1 MSMPKKIFRLLLAL
15 FALGAAV
22 VLGINLLIL
31 LSTRD
36 RILDSAENFGVDCV
50 LVLGARVYSSGSL
63 SPVLQDRM
71 DTGIRQYELGA
82 GKKLLLSG
90 DHGQK
95 EYDEVNAMKRYAQ
108 EQGVPEEDLFLDHA
122 GFSTYESLARLK
134 EVFGAKKVVIV
145 TQRYHLSR
153 ALYIAR
159 SLGLEAWGVA
169 ADLRPYAGQLRFEA
183 REVLARCKDFVYCLF
198 KPDPTYLGNPIDLSG
213 SGSQTYD

>member
-1 MSMPKKIFRLLLAL
+1 ML

-36 RILDSAENFGVDCV
+36 RILDSAENLGADCV

-159 SLGLEAWGVA
+159 SLGLEARGVA